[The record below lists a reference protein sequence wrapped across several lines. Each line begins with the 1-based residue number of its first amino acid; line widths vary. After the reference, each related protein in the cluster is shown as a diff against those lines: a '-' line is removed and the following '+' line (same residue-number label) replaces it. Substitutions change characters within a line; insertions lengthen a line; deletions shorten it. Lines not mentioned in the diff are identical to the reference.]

1 MAWQKKAQ
9 FVTVSQAMQKL
20 EKYCAY
26 QERSQK
32 QVQEKCRS
40 LGLTEAETG
49 EVMVHLLQND
59 FLNESRF
66 AFAYARG
73 KSKIKN
79 WGSEKI
85 RQGLKLAGVSD
96 SLVNQALGQ
105 LTEVET
111 DNHLEKWAQKKL
123 RNLGYSISEV
133 EQVISGNKDIPFE
146 HKQKI
151 KQFLFG
157 KGFRVEEQLLTLGF
171 LKN

>member
-32 QVQEKCRS
+32 QVHEKCRS

-49 EVMVHLLQND
+49 EVMLHLLQND

-66 AFAYARG
+66 AFAYVRG

-79 WGSEKI
+79 WGSQKI
-85 RQGLKLAGVSD
+85 RQGLMLAGVSD

-105 LTEVET
+105 LTQQDT
-111 DNHLEKWAQKKL
+111 DNHLEKWAHKKL
-123 RNLGYSISEV
+123 RSLGYSFSEV
-133 EQVISGNKDIPFE
+133 EQVISGNMDIPFE

-157 KGFRVEEQLLTLGF
+157 KGYRVEAQLAALNF

>member
-32 QVQEKCRS
+32 QVHEKCRS
-40 LGLTEAETG
+40 LGLTEAETS
-49 EVMVHLLQND
+49 EVMLHLLQND

-66 AFAYARG
+66 AFAYVRG

-79 WGSEKI
+79 WGSQKI
-85 RQGLKLAGVSD
+85 RQGLMLAGVSD

-105 LTEVET
+105 LTQQDT
-111 DNHLEKWAQKKL
+111 DNHLEKWAHKKL
-123 RNLGYSISEV
+123 RSLGYSFSEV

-157 KGFRVEEQLLTLGF
+157 KGYRVEAQLAALNF